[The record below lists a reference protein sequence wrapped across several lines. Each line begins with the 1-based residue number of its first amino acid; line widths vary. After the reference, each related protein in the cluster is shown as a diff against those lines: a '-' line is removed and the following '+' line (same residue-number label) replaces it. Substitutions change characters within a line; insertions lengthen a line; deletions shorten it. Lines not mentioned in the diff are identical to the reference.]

1 MLRVW
6 IIRHGGMIPSSV
18 VPVPELFA
26 RLGTVTMGDH
36 HFETLQEFE
45 TGDFLLQF
53 KSCLHGI
60 FYLDKHTI
68 CKQQYQVFIWKT
80 GMMRTEDF
88 LQWFSLPLMA

>member
-1 MLRVW
+1 MACF
-6 IIRHGGMIPSSV
+6 V
-18 VPVPELFA
+18 VLADFLIVLP
-26 RLGTVTMGDH
+26 LGVH

-68 CKQQYQVFIWKT
+68 CKQ
-80 GMMRTEDF
+80 
-88 LQWFSLPLMA
+88 